1 MFRGVRPALLA
12 SAAVSG
18 PFPGPRAKMR
28 RDGEKLQASDS
39 IIPPPRFLSSKFFVP
54 EEKSRPPGASAPSVR
69 PCSRASCGHP
79 AVPAGEPHAADGHG
93 GAYRRPILINM
104 LCPGPRRPSRD
115 GRMAA
120 VAWRLW
126 TTKGFAPIL
135 PAVKHRPGRRPAKK
149 ESPAASRA
157 WTRYPRMIPV
167 YARIPPLV
175 QVLFRVCFFFQH
187 VRQHPAAD
195 LLRLHAAGL

>member
-18 PFPGPRAKMR
+18 PFPGPRAKMH

-39 IIPPPRFLSSKFFVP
+39 IIPPSLFLSSKFFVP
-54 EEKSRPPGASAPSVR
+54 EEKSRPPGASAPPVR
-69 PCSRASCGHP
+69 PCSRASCG
-79 AVPAGEPHAADGHG
+79 AG
-93 GAYRRPILINM
+93 
-104 LCPGPRRPSRD
+104 
-115 GRMAA
+115 
-120 VAWRLW
+120 
-126 TTKGFAPIL
+126 
-135 PAVKHRPGRRPAKK
+135 RPGRRAARRGRTWRRVPAPHPYKYAVPGATASLPGRPDGRRRMETLDNEGFCAYIVCREIPPRQEAREK